1 MAVQIQIRRDTSS
14 NWSSVNPVLASG
26 EIGIE
31 TNTNK
36 FKIGNGSSVW
46 NSLVY
51 VNALPSELSS
61 ASASL
66 YATISSA
73 SIVVNSNALN
83 YANSASAHVNVL
95 AQGYAN
101 TAQSNAEATALG
113 YANSASANAATVAL
127 GYANAAQTA
136 AETTAL
142 GYANSASAHVNV
154 LAQGYANT
162 AQSNAEATALGY
174 ANSASAHSLVVSNAY
189 TLSASSSLTSYI
201 NSKGIDKNNYTPTF
215 SNDFTLGNGSYAAKY
230 FETGDLN
237 IVELF
242 ITLGS
247 TSIIGNG
254 FSFTLPKNIVNG
266 AFLQGQYKSGNYF
279 KNLSQKSISGSTVF
293 VGFEKAASV
302 YSTFNQLFIGLQNND
317 VDSSYLNYDEIITD
331 QDRIFPFTSN
341 LPRAKSSG
349 DKIEILVTYEKSS
362 V

>member
-101 TAQSNAEATALG
+101 TAQSNAQTTALG
-113 YANSASANAATVAL
+113 YANSASANVDIR
-127 GYANAAQTA
+127 
-136 AETTAL
+136 AL
-142 GYANSASAHVNV
+142 GYANSASAHVSTV
-154 LAQGYANT
+154 S
-162 AQSNAEATALGY
+162 SNLYVTKTTPLFTSSTIIDLR
-174 ANSASAHSLVVSNAY
+174 SASVMF
-189 TLSASSSLTSYI
+189 TSA
-201 NSKGIDKNNYTPTF
+201 
-215 SNDFTLGNGSYAAKY
+215 
-230 FETGDLN
+230 
-237 IVELF
+237 
-242 ITLGS
+242 
-247 TSIIGNG
+247 
-254 FSFTLPKNIVNG
+254 
-266 AFLQGQYKSGNYF
+266 
-279 KNLSQKSISGSTVF
+279 SISGISTGGAETANF
-293 VGFEKAASV
+293 SLRLMG
-302 YSTFNQLFIGLQNND
+302 G
-317 VDSSYLNYDEIITD
+317 
-331 QDRIFPFTSN
+331 
-341 LPRAKSSG
+341 
-349 DKIEILVTYEKSS
+349 
-362 V
+362 